1 MHMGILLILDRRRGR
16 AMDMGSHFL
25 VPFSFIEICRSGSSF
40 QFGASDVLREM
51 IPCHRCLSAVP
62 VALTNQL
69 SIADPLY
76 DNQIVFSYCQILNS
90 FSEVRKVHPK
100 LNVHIF
106 IKISLKLQPG
116 HEREKGAFPTMPYFP
131 ARKKCLFWRF
141 RIVKFRLPLIQLWS
155 WNLCDFCCTFRR
167 RGNQVLFVPATALAH
182 ILRQHASY
190 YSTHFEVKPYSNF
203 LQGEENPQGPLS
215 WSTCKVSCGFTDL
228 FVHLLSVIPLN
239 NVLFG
244 FLFTILEPSPCPSPL
259 PLALENFFC
268 IRLS

>member
-1 MHMGILLILDRRRGR
+1 MGILLILDRRRGR

-25 VPFSFIEICRSGSSF
+25 VPFSSIEICSSGFSF

-51 IPCHRCLSAVP
+51 ILWHRCLSAVP
-62 VALTNQL
+62 VALTSQL

-106 IKISLKLQPG
+106 IKIPLKLQPG

-131 ARKKCLFWRF
+131 ARKKRLFWRF
-141 RIVKFRLPLIQLWS
+141 RMVKFRLPLKQLRS

-182 ILRQHASY
+182 ILLMVAHILLQH
-190 YSTHFEVKPYSNF
+190 TF
-203 LQGEENPQGPLS
+203 
-215 WSTCKVSCGFTDL
+215 
-228 FVHLLSVIPLN
+228 
-239 NVLFG
+239 
-244 FLFTILEPSPCPSPL
+244 
-259 PLALENFFC
+259 
-268 IRLS
+268 